1 MTASARQPNQSN
13 RRGCA
18 RLRGTLFAAA
28 VVACVGG
35 ISGGA
40 GPSRAQP
47 VETDEAA
54 RIEAR
59 QKELEALREQMQLS
73 AEREKELA
81 DEVAALDRDRAAL
94 TEDLV
99 QTGERIAR
107 LERRVT
113 DSEAR
118 LARLTENEQGIRASL
133 NARRGVIAEV
143 LAALQRIGAKPPPA
157 IAVQP
162 EDALAAV
169 RSAILLGAVV
179 PELNVEAEALAADLS
194 ALTTLKAQIADEKET
209 VATDLASLNEE
220 RTRVELL
227 VNEKKAQQAEQVA
240 ALDAERKKAEDLAG
254 RASSLQELIDG
265 LEREISSAREAAD
278 AARSASV
285 STSKPSA
292 GDAGR
297 LSPAIAFAKA
307 RGSLPHPAQGA
318 VLRRYGEPDAAGDT
332 AKGISIQ
339 TLPQAQIVAPAD
351 GWIVYAGPFRSYGQ
365 LLILNVG
372 DGYHVLLAGMN
383 RTDVQLGQFVLAGEP
398 VGEMGSQRFASAAT
412 MDIES
417 PRPVLYVEFRKD
429 GSSIDPDPWWS
440 ARSDEEVR
448 G

>member
-1 MTASARQPNQSN
+1 MTASARQPKLK
-13 RRGCA
+13 RRGGGPG
-18 RLRGTLFAAA
+18 LRGVLLAVATVAA
-28 VVACVGG
+28 VAGLAGV
-35 ISGGA
+35 SGPGL
-40 GPSRAQP
+40 AQP

-59 QKELEALREQMQLS
+59 QKELEALRQQMQLS

-81 DEVAALDRDRAAL
+81 DEVAALDRDRASL

-107 LERRVT
+107 LERRVS

-118 LARLTENEQGIRASL
+118 LARLSENEQGIRASL

-143 LAALQRIGAKPPPA
+143 LAALQRIGTKPPPA

-194 ALTTLKAQIADEKET
+194 ALTTLKAQIAEEKEA

-227 VNEKKAQQAEQVA
+227 VNEKKAQQDQQVA
-240 ALDAERKKAEDLAG
+240 ALDAERQKAEALAG
-254 RASSLQELIDG
+254 RASSLKDLIDS
-265 LEREISSAREAAD
+265 LEREVASARKAAD
-278 AARSASV
+278 AARSASGA
-285 STSKPSA
+285 TSKPSV

-297 LSPAIAFAKA
+297 LSPAVAFAKA
-307 RGSLPHPAQGA
+307 RGSLPYPAQGA
-318 VLRRYGEPDAAGDT
+318 VLRHYGDLDATGDAA
-332 AKGISIQ
+332 KGVSIQ
-339 TLPQAQIVAPAD
+339 TLPQAQIIAPAD
-351 GWIVYAGPFRSYGQ
+351 GWVVYAGPFRSYGQ

-372 DGYHVLLAGMN
+372 DGYHVLLAGMD

-398 VGEMGSQRFASAAT
+398 VGAMGSKRFASAAT

-417 PRPVLYVEFRKD
+417 PRPVLYVEFRED